1 MKMVMPLIAAES
13 GKVSHA
19 KAGGAVIEAGD
30 LLATLEL
37 KDPSKVKKIS
47 TFSGQLRVPEADDAA
62 ATPEEALEAAVTR
75 VNMFLD
81 GYSLNGEECI
91 SELFNALTTLPADQ
105 GRWERA
111 ADVLEQVIT
120 RYLSVESLFEGRNL
134 DAVMQELI
142 RANSGDLTPVLNQVR
157 AHMRSKE
164 RQEFIVSLL
173 KQAPTLPQ
181 RVLSRGPISWAD
193 DHAPISDSLRGNI
206 DRLSHLRG
214 AEYGDVALQ
223 ASNILLERR
232 LPSIDKRTEELK
244 RILLGAAPLARA
256 WGNVQAGDLQSLVE
270 SPTLAVRFTP
280 GSLLGQR

>member
-1 MKMVMPLIAAES
+1 M
-13 GKVSHA
+13 
-19 KAGGAVIEAGD
+19 
-30 LLATLEL
+30 
-37 KDPSKVKKIS
+37 
-47 TFSGQLRVPEADDAA
+47 
-62 ATPEEALEAAVTR
+62 TR

-270 SPTLAVRFTP
+270 SPTLAVDLLPALFSDSDEKVQDASLEVYAKRVYRAHNVISTAVSRRRYDLYRVELQVQHLP
-280 GSLLGQR
+280 G